1 MGFTIH
7 AMWPNGGTDP
17 SSMLVDYSRQL
28 VAFRNQCNRTL
39 VYPPSTPCYLS
50 VSRGTDIDKMR
61 TIGWREGLG
70 SKSIPVQGAS
80 AGLVQSAAKGSRD
93 YQEGRYNFI
102 IERESPDAKYLH
114 ARFSFEI
121 EFASGNKYYSV
132 FFEGCCRPDTLRN
145 NAVSDTA
152 DSTSICLPVILTS
165 FVSTICKRSCAN
177 LWCVLAG
184 PRISRAHGGLREL
197 KRKSRLPDVIFQ
209 VCNATGNTSQA

>member
-7 AMWPNGGTDP
+7 AMWPNGGIDP

-121 EFASGNKYYSV
+121 EFASGSKYYSV
-132 FFEGCCRPDTLRN
+132 FFEGCCRPDTLKN

-152 DSTSICLPVILTS
+152 DSNSICLPVVLTS
-165 FVSTICKRSCAN
+165 FVSTICK
-177 LWCVLAG
+177 LVL
-184 PRISRAHGGLREL
+184 R
-197 KRKSRLPDVIFQ
+197 
-209 VCNATGNTSQA
+209 